1 MGGTGGVSYAGIAG
15 IACRRS
21 QEMNKYILLALIVF
35 AVLIGVLG
43 IFIAYNWSEI
53 AFLYFGV
60 VR

>member
-1 MGGTGGVSYAGIAG
+1 MERDV
-15 IACRRS
+15 
-21 QEMNKYILLALIVF
+21 QVNKYILLALIVF
-35 AVLIGVLG
+35 AVLTIGLV